1 MMTTTTLPK
10 SNLFRIRLYYFILT
24 GATGFVYPFVS
35 LFYRRQGLTGTEIG
49 LLGTVGA
56 LLTFT
61 VAPLWGRWSDQLP
74 DPRKLL
80 RVAFISS
87 GVVYLLISQQ
97 AAFVWLAVLTAFN
110 GIINAGVEPMSDA
123 MTLNMIK
130 GQAKAGFGSI
140 RLWGSLGW
148 AITVLLSGWIIEK
161 TSIVSAFVGYALLM
175 VVTVLVLNLLEFGEH
190 QAETAAVSKPTVS
203 THQMFGLIGG
213 DKALV
218 GLAIAIGIVW
228 FTRTGMYQFQAIYLD
243 QMGAR
248 ESLIGLAST
257 LGALIELPGMLWA
270 DHLIRRYGSH
280 RVLAVTM
287 LLYAISNAFVVL
299 SPSVLTIMASVALGG
314 VGFSFYSV
322 GIIVFLSERA
332 PMGQTATILA
342 IFTSTLRG
350 LILMAAAPVAGLV
363 FDLAGAYWLYLLGM
377 GGSLLGWLVFRLFV
391 TGKRSKRNIGIETN
405 VH

>member
-1 MMTTTTLPK
+1 MTATTTLPK
-10 SNLFRIRLYYFILT
+10 SNLCRIRLYYFILT

-35 LFYRRQGLTGTEIG
+35 LFYRRQGLSGTEIG
-49 LLGTVGA
+49 LVGTVGA
-56 LLTFT
+56 LSTL
-61 VAPLWGRWSDQLP
+61 VAAPLWGRWSDKLT

-97 AAFVWLAVLTAFN
+97 AAFFWLAVLAGLN
-110 GIINAGVEPMSDA
+110 GIINAGVEPMSDS

-130 GQAKAGFGSI
+130 GQSKAGFGSI

-161 TSIVSAFVGYALLM
+161 TKIVSAFIGYAILM
-175 VVTVLVLNLLEFGEH
+175 VVTVFVLNLLDFGER
-190 QAETAAVSKPTVS
+190 QAPTKTVSKRMVS
-203 THQMFGLIGG
+203 TRQMLRLISG
-213 DKALV
+213 DKALI
-218 GLAIAIGIVW
+218 GLALAIGIVW
-228 FTRTGMYQFQAIYLD
+228 FTRTGIYQFQAIYLD
-243 QMGAR
+243 QLGAK

-257 LGALIELPGMLWA
+257 LGALIELPSMLWA

-280 RVLAVTM
+280 RVLGTTM
-287 LLYAISNAFVVL
+287 LLYAVSNAFVVL
-299 SPSVLTIMASVALGG
+299 FPSVLTIMASVALGG

-332 PMGQTATILA
+332 PLGQTATILA

-350 LILMAAAPVAGLV
+350 LILMVAGPVAGLI
-363 FDLAGAYWLYLLGM
+363 FDLAGAYWLFLLGM
-377 GGSLLGWLVFRLFV
+377 SGSLLGGLIFSVFV
-391 TGKRSKRNIGIETN
+391 TGKRSRRDPPVETN
-405 VH
+405 EF